1 MLDDSELFTDSGR
14 GFQGSV
20 FVTPLLEKISSQS
33 SIADQT
39 RSIDESL
46 IRELKDNDIMRIS
59 ASAELGGL
67 GESVVSIANELRA
80 IAPRCTSTAWFMWN
94 HLCTFHHF
102 AGLFGPKNKN
112 FLTQIV
118 ANQEWVCFP
127 AGASSKIIGSKT
139 EEGIRLNGVAAFG
152 SGSRYS
158 EWAGVVFNED
168 WSEDQTP
175 CFSMVDL
182 RKSSVRVEQTWEAMS
197 VRASSTDHIYY
208 DATVI
213 PEERVVPWPLR
224 HRENLRDPEYHVI
237 NDRYREDWVGLSV
250 VWLGAMAT
258 GLVEVSLNE
267 VAASIKDRIAIFGT
281 KMVDKPTIHTNLG
294 RARALLNAATDT
306 VYAAMIETD
315 TRITQNIFPVEG
327 DYFRQTSSGMQ
338 AVLLCE
344 EAMKLIL
351 RVSGGNGLR
360 EGTDFER
367 RYRDFQAFPLHING
381 HADRITEQLGRISLG
396 LESENV
402 F

>member
-1 MLDDSELFTDSGR
+1 
-14 GFQGSV
+14 
-20 FVTPLLEKISSQS
+20 
-33 SIADQT
+33 
-39 RSIDESL
+39 
-46 IRELKDNDIMRIS
+46 
-59 ASAELGGL
+59 
-67 GESVVSIANELRA
+67 
-80 IAPRCTSTAWFMWN
+80 
-94 HLCTFHHF
+94 
-102 AGLFGPKNKN
+102 
-112 FLTQIV
+112 
-118 ANQEWVCFP
+118 
-127 AGASSKIIGSKT
+127 
-139 EEGIRLNGVAAFG
+139 
-152 SGSRYS
+152 
-158 EWAGVVFNED
+158 
-168 WSEDQTP
+168 
-175 CFSMVDL
+175 
-182 RKSSVRVEQTWEAMS
+182 
-197 VRASSTDHIYY
+197 
-208 DATVI
+208 
-213 PEERVVPWPLR
+213 
-224 HRENLRDPEYHVI
+224 
-237 NDRYREDWVGLSV
+237 
-250 VWLGAMAT
+250 MAT

-267 VAASIKDRIAIFGT
+267 VAASIKERIAIFGT